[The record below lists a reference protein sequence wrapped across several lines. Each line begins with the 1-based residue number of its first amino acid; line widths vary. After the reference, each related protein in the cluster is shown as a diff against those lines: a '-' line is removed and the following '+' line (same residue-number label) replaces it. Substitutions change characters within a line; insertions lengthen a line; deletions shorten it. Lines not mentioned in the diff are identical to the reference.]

1 MEYIFGYI
9 LAMSATGTAPSA
21 EQVEEV
27 VISLGVEVDQAKLR
41 RIITRFHDQDIRHVI
56 NQVKE
61 DMLWT
66 QSSSAALDGL
76 LTIINNNETILEEK
90 NDMIRSLQ
98 SENDYYCTM
107 NRQLIKKSK
116 SRNHEQ
122 IFPSDVSH
130 VSDIQE
136 NIPLVSPSTSAT
148 HGSSLVLRPPLSII
162 QAPRQPAKR
171 NQTEANTNY
180 LKKTKQISPKTSFQ
194 GIFGTSKVNLMSH
207 LVLEIG
213 NQNVF
218 INPRPG
224 VIEYVQLKKEDIK
237 DNSDCYQIW
246 VGRVRNLHQGCE
258 VIDRNLF
265 GFTIQKNVQ
274 VAAFDILQKIRRK
287 IHFPLTAD
295 ACSSWTDFREGLF
308 VRVDEVFPI
317 DIFML
322 SDYVSKQVK
331 FDLKKNH
338 KGLGTLKSETAK
350 LLMDTHQPILNEAMS
365 RYYEYCKGLTRHAI
379 PDVDL

>member
-1 MEYIFGYI
+1 
-9 LAMSATGTAPSA
+9 
-21 EQVEEV
+21 
-27 VISLGVEVDQAKLR
+27 
-41 RIITRFHDQDIRHVI
+41 
-56 NQVKE
+56 
-61 DMLWT
+61 
-66 QSSSAALDGL
+66 
-76 LTIINNNETILEEK
+76 
-90 NDMIRSLQ
+90 MIRSLQ

-237 DNSDCYQIW
+237 GYI
-246 VGRVRNLHQGCE
+246 
-258 VIDRNLF
+258 I
-265 GFTIQKNVQ
+265 
-274 VAAFDILQKIRRK
+274 
-287 IHFPLTAD
+287 
-295 ACSSWTDFREGLF
+295 
-308 VRVDEVFPI
+308 
-317 DIFML
+317 
-322 SDYVSKQVK
+322 
-331 FDLKKNH
+331 
-338 KGLGTLKSETAK
+338 
-350 LLMDTHQPILNEAMS
+350 
-365 RYYEYCKGLTRHAI
+365 YESY
-379 PDVDL
+379 